1 MPSAKIIV
9 RELLTTIAT
18 MALICAFISTAS
30 AEEGAQNSIKIKTVV
45 LDAGHGGKDTGAIS
59 KNGAIK
65 EKDITLSVALKL
77 GKMINSNYPD
87 VKVVYTRKRD
97 EYIEL
102 SKRAEIANRNKAD
115 LFISI
120 HVNSQ
125 KGTTAT
131 GTETFVMGTHK
142 SSSNFE
148 ICKLENSV
156 IVLEEDYQS
165 KYEGFDPNSPESYII
180 FSLLQNTHLEQSL
193 KFAALIQDN
202 FKLGPIKVN
211 RGVKQG
217 GLLVLWK
224 TTMPAVLTEIGFI
237 SNPAESNQLRRDA
250 VQSQIAARIFNAFA
264 KYKTD
269 YEGGAPKLI
278 PDNEMPSQ
286 SAEQQEAAV
295 ESAEQQKAAVEST
308 EQQEATVANAEWQEA
323 TVANADRQEATVAE
337 TAVQDEQP
345 EAKGEQEA
353 KRQPEAKG
361 QPAASGKAYRIQ
373 ILSVTKVLPAGA
385 PDLKGRRDAYYIY
398 ANKAYKYCI
407 GEYATR
413 EEAAADLPKI
423 RKQFSGAFIIFAEK

>member
-165 KYEGFDPNSPESYII
+165 KYEGFAPNSPESYII

-295 ESAEQQKAAVEST
+295 EST
-308 EQQEATVANAEWQEA
+308 EQQEATVASAE
-323 TVANADRQEATVAE
+323 RQDASVAE
-337 TAVQDEQP
+337 TAVQDE
-345 EAKGEQEA
+345 
-353 KRQPEAKG
+353 QPEAKG

-385 PDLKGRRDAYYIY
+385 PNLKNKRDAYYIY

>member
-295 ESAEQQKAAVEST
+295 ESAEQQ
-308 EQQEATVANAEWQEA
+308 EA

-337 TAVQDEQP
+337 AAVQNEQP
-345 EAKGEQEA
+345 DA

>member
-295 ESAEQQKAAVEST
+295 EST
-308 EQQEATVANAEWQEA
+308 EQQDATVANAE
-323 TVANADRQEATVAE
+323 RQETSVAE
-337 TAVQDEQP
+337 TAVLNEQP
-345 EAKGEQEA
+345 KAKGQPEA

-361 QPAASGKAYRIQ
+361 RPAASGKAYRIQ

>member
-286 SAEQQEAAV
+286 SAEKQEAAV
-295 ESAEQQKAAVEST
+295 ESAEQQ
-308 EQQEATVANAEWQEA
+308 EATVAS
-323 TVANADRQEATVAE
+323 ADRQEATVAE
-337 TAVQDEQP
+337 TAVQNEQP
-345 EAKGEQEA
+345 DA

-361 QPAASGKAYRIQ
+361 QPATSGKAYRIQ

>member
-1 MPSAKIIV
+1 MPSAKILV

-18 MALICAFISTAS
+18 MALICAFIPTAS
-30 AEEGAQNSIKIKTVV
+30 AEEGTQNSIKIKTVV

-295 ESAEQQKAAVEST
+295 ESAEQQ
-308 EQQEATVANAEWQEA
+308 EATVASAE
-323 TVANADRQEATVAE
+323 RQEATVAE

-345 EAKGEQEA
+345 EAK
-353 KRQPEAKG
+353 RQPEAKG
-361 QPAASGKAYRIQ
+361 QPEAKRQPAASGKAYRIQ

>member
-295 ESAEQQKAAVEST
+295 ASA
-308 EQQEATVANAEWQEA
+308 EQQEATVESAE
-323 TVANADRQEATVAE
+323 RQEATVAE
-337 TAVQDEQP
+337 SAVQDEQP
-345 EAKGEQEA
+345 EA

-361 QPAASGKAYRIQ
+361 QPEASGKAYRIQ

-413 EEAAADLPKI
+413 EAAAADLPKI

>member
-295 ESAEQQKAAVEST
+295 EST
-308 EQQEATVANAEWQEA
+308 EQQEATVANA
-323 TVANADRQEATVAE
+323 DRQDATVAE
-337 TAVQDEQP
+337 SAVQDEQP
-345 EAKGEQEA
+345 EAK
-353 KRQPEAKG
+353 R

>member
-125 KGTTAT
+125 KGTSAT

-295 ESAEQQKAAVEST
+295 EST
-308 EQQEATVANAEWQEA
+308 EQQEATVAS
-323 TVANADRQEATVAE
+323 ADRQETSVAE
-337 TAVQDEQP
+337 SAVLNEQP
-345 EAKGEQEA
+345 KAKGQPEA

-413 EEAAADLPKI
+413 EAAAADLPKI

>member
-295 ESAEQQKAAVEST
+295 ESAEQQ
-308 EQQEATVANAEWQEA
+308 EATVASAE
-323 TVANADRQEATVAE
+323 RQEATVAE

-345 EAKGEQEA
+345 EAK
-353 KRQPEAKG
+353 R

>member
-18 MALICAFISTAS
+18 MAIICAFISTAS

-295 ESAEQQKAAVEST
+295 ESAEQQDATVASAEQQDATVASA
-308 EQQEATVANAEWQEA
+308 EQQEATVASAE
-323 TVANADRQEATVAE
+323 RQEATVAE

-345 EAKGEQEA
+345 EA

>member
-295 ESAEQQKAAVEST
+295 ESAEQQ
-308 EQQEATVANAEWQEA
+308 EATVASAE
-323 TVANADRQEATVAE
+323 RQEATVAE
-337 TAVQDEQP
+337 SAVQDEQP
-345 EAKGEQEA
+345 EAK
-353 KRQPEAKG
+353 RQPAAKG

-373 ILSVTKVLPAGA
+373 ILSVTKVLPAEA

>member
-286 SAEQQEAAV
+286 SAEQQD
-295 ESAEQQKAAVEST
+295 
-308 EQQEATVANAEWQEA
+308 ATVANAEWQEA
-323 TVANADRQEATVAE
+323 TVESAEQQEATVAE

-345 EAKGEQEA
+345 EAK
-353 KRQPEAKG
+353 RQPEAKG
-361 QPAASGKAYRIQ
+361 QPEASGKAYRIQ

>member
-295 ESAEQQKAAVEST
+295 EST
-308 EQQEATVANAEWQEA
+308 EQQEATVAS
-323 TVANADRQEATVAE
+323 ADRQETSVAE
-337 TAVQDEQP
+337 TAVLNEQP
-345 EAKGEQEA
+345 KAKGQPEA

-373 ILSVTKVLPAGA
+373 ILSVTKVLPAEA

-413 EEAAADLPKI
+413 EAAAADLPKI

>member
-286 SAEQQEAAV
+286 SAEQQDATVANAEWQEATV

-308 EQQEATVANAEWQEA
+308 EQQEATVAS
-323 TVANADRQEATVAE
+323 ADRQETSVAE
-337 TAVQDEQP
+337 SAVQDEQP
-345 EAKGEQEA
+345 EA

-361 QPAASGKAYRIQ
+361 QPEAKRQPEALGKAYRIQ

>member
-295 ESAEQQKAAVEST
+295 ESAEQQ
-308 EQQEATVANAEWQEA
+308 
-323 TVANADRQEATVAE
+323 EATVAE
-337 TAVQDEQP
+337 SAVQDEQP
-345 EAKGEQEA
+345 EAK
-353 KRQPEAKG
+353 R

>member
-250 VQSQIAARIFNAFA
+250 VQSQIAARIFNDFA

-295 ESAEQQKAAVEST
+295 ESAEQQ
-308 EQQEATVANAEWQEA
+308 EATVASAE
-323 TVANADRQEATVAE
+323 RQEATVAE

-345 EAKGEQEA
+345 EAK
-353 KRQPEAKG
+353 RQPEAK
-361 QPAASGKAYRIQ
+361 GKAYRIQ

>member
-295 ESAEQQKAAVEST
+295 ESAEQQ
-308 EQQEATVANAEWQEA
+308 EATVASAE
-323 TVANADRQEATVAE
+323 RQEATVAE
-337 TAVQDEQP
+337 SAVQNEQP
-345 EAKGEQEA
+345 EA

-361 QPAASGKAYRIQ
+361 QPEASGKAYRIQ

>member
-295 ESAEQQKAAVEST
+295 ESAEQQD
-308 EQQEATVANAEWQEA
+308 ATVASAE
-323 TVANADRQEATVAE
+323 RQEATVAE
-337 TAVQDEQP
+337 SAVQDEQP
-345 EAKGEQEA
+345 EP
-353 KRQPEAKG
+353 KRQPAAKG

>member
-18 MALICAFISTAS
+18 IALICAFIFTAS

-286 SAEQQEAAV
+286 SAEQQDATVASAERQEVAV
-295 ESAEQQKAAVEST
+295 ESAE
-308 EQQEATVANAEWQEA
+308 
-323 TVANADRQEATVAE
+323 RQEATVAE

-345 EAKGEQEA
+345 EAKG
-353 KRQPEAKG
+353 QPEAKR

>member
-125 KGTTAT
+125 KGTSAT

-295 ESAEQQKAAVEST
+295 ESAEQQ
-308 EQQEATVANAEWQEA
+308 EATVAS
-323 TVANADRQEATVAE
+323 ADRQEATVAE
-337 TAVQDEQP
+337 TAVQNEQP
-345 EAKGEQEA
+345 DA

-361 QPAASGKAYRIQ
+361 QPEASGKAYRIQ

-385 PDLKGRRDAYYIY
+385 QDLKGRRDAYYIY
-398 ANKAYKYCI
+398 VNKAYKYCI

-413 EEAAADLPKI
+413 EAAAADLPKI

>member
-295 ESAEQQKAAVEST
+295 ESAEQQ
-308 EQQEATVANAEWQEA
+308 EA
-323 TVANADRQEATVAE
+323 TVANADRQDATVAE
-337 TAVQDEQP
+337 SAVQDEQP
-345 EAKGEQEA
+345 EAK
-353 KRQPEAKG
+353 RQPAAKG

>member
-278 PDNEMPSQ
+278 PDNEMPSH

-295 ESAEQQKAAVEST
+295 ESAEE
-308 EQQEATVANAEWQEA
+308 QEATVAS
-323 TVANADRQEATVAE
+323 ADRQEATVAE

-345 EAKGEQEA
+345 EAK
-353 KRQPEAKG
+353 RQPAAKG

>member
-1 MPSAKIIV
+1 MPSAKILV

-18 MALICAFISTAS
+18 MALICAFIPTAS
-30 AEEGAQNSIKIKTVV
+30 AVEGAQNSIKIKTVV

-286 SAEQQEAAV
+286 SAEQQDAAV
-295 ESAEQQKAAVEST
+295 ESAEQQ
-308 EQQEATVANAEWQEA
+308 EATVASAE
-323 TVANADRQEATVAE
+323 RQEATVAE

-345 EAKGEQEA
+345 EAK
-353 KRQPEAKG
+353 RQPEAKG
-361 QPAASGKAYRIQ
+361 QPEASGKAYRIQ

>member
-295 ESAEQQKAAVEST
+295 EST
-308 EQQEATVANAEWQEA
+308 EQQEATVAS
-323 TVANADRQEATVAE
+323 ADRQETSVAE
-337 TAVQDEQP
+337 TAVLNEQP
-345 EAKGEQEA
+345 KAKGQPEA

>member
-278 PDNEMPSQ
+278 PDNEIPSQ

-295 ESAEQQKAAVEST
+295 ESAEQQDATVES
-308 EQQEATVANAEWQEA
+308 AE
-323 TVANADRQEATVAE
+323 RQEATVAE
-337 TAVQDEQP
+337 TAVQNEQPDAKRQP
-345 EAKGEQEA
+345 EAKGQPAA
-353 KRQPEAKG
+353 KGQPEAKG

-413 EEAAADLPKI
+413 EAAAADLPKI

>member
-18 MALICAFISTAS
+18 MAIICAFISTAS

-65 EKDITLSVALKL
+65 EKDVTLSVALKL

-295 ESAEQQKAAVEST
+295 ESAEQQ
-308 EQQEATVANAEWQEA
+308 EA

-337 TAVQDEQP
+337 SAVQDEQP
-345 EAKGEQEA
+345 EA

-413 EEAAADLPKI
+413 EAAAADLPKI

>member
-1 MPSAKIIV
+1 MMRDILAAATLFAAALTSAGRV
-9 RELLTTIAT
+9 GAT
-18 MALICAFISTAS
+18 PQSPV
-30 AEEGAQNSIKIKTVV
+30 EKSIKINTVV
-45 LDAGHGGKDTGAIS
+45 IDPGHGGKDTGAIS

-65 EKDITLSVALKL
+65 EKDIVLSVALKL
-77 GKMINSNYPD
+77 GKLINKNYPD
-87 VKVVYTRKRD
+87 VKVVYTRSTDK
-97 EYIEL
+97 YIEL
-102 SKRAEIANRNKAD
+102 SKRAEIANKNKAD
-115 LFISI
+115 LFLSI

-125 KGTTAT
+125 KGTSAT

-193 KFAALIQDN
+193 KFAALVQDN

-237 SNPAESNQLRRDA
+237 SNPGESAKLKRND
-250 VQSQIAARIFNAFA
+250 VQSQIAARLFNAFA

-278 PDNEMPSQ
+278 PDDEMPSD
-286 SAEQQEAAV
+286 SAEPQNAT
-295 ESAEQQKAAVEST
+295 SAERASQG
-308 EQQEATVANAEWQEA
+308 
-323 TVANADRQEATVAE
+323 
-337 TAVQDEQP
+337 EQP
-345 EAKGEQEA
+345 EAKREQEA
-353 KRQPEAKG
+353 KTEPAAKEQPAAKKQPAAKEQPAAKK
-361 QPAASGKAYRIQ
+361 QPAASGKAFRIQ
-373 ILSVTKVLPAGA
+373 ILSVAKVLPADA
-385 PDLKGRRDAYYIY
+385 ADLKGRDDAYYIY
-398 ANKAYKYCI
+398 MNRAYKYCI
-407 GEYATR
+407 GEYSTR
-413 EEAAADLPKI
+413 EEAAQDLPNI
-423 RKQFSGAFIIFAEK
+423 RKQFPGAFIIFAEK

>member
-295 ESAEQQKAAVEST
+295 ESAEQQ
-308 EQQEATVANAEWQEA
+308 EATVAS
-323 TVANADRQEATVAE
+323 ADRQETSVAE
-337 TAVQDEQP
+337 TAVLNEQP
-345 EAKGEQEA
+345 EA

>member
-125 KGTTAT
+125 KGTSAT

-286 SAEQQEAAV
+286 SAEQQDAAV
-295 ESAEQQKAAVEST
+295 ESAEQQ
-308 EQQEATVANAEWQEA
+308 EATVASAE
-323 TVANADRQEATVAE
+323 RQEATVAE
-337 TAVQDEQP
+337 TAVLNEQP
-345 EAKGEQEA
+345 EA

-361 QPAASGKAYRIQ
+361 QPEASGKAYRIQ

>member
-237 SNPAESNQLRRDA
+237 SNPAESNQLKRDA

-295 ESAEQQKAAVEST
+295 ESAEQQDATVESAEQQDATVASAEQQEAAVES
-308 EQQEATVANAEWQEA
+308 
-323 TVANADRQEATVAE
+323 ADRQEATVAE
-337 TAVQDEQP
+337 SAVQDEQP
-345 EAKGEQEA
+345 EAK
-353 KRQPEAKG
+353 RQPAAKG

>member
-286 SAEQQEAAV
+286 SAEQQDATVASAERQEVAV
-295 ESAEQQKAAVEST
+295 ESAEQ
-308 EQQEATVANAEWQEA
+308 
-323 TVANADRQEATVAE
+323 QEATVAE

-345 EAKGEQEA
+345 EAKGQPEA
-353 KRQPEAKG
+353 KRQPE
-361 QPAASGKAYRIQ
+361 ASGKAYRIQ

>member
-295 ESAEQQKAAVEST
+295 ESAE
-308 EQQEATVANAEWQEA
+308 
-323 TVANADRQEATVAE
+323 RQEATVAE
-337 TAVQDEQP
+337 TAVLNEQP
-345 EAKGEQEA
+345 EA

-361 QPAASGKAYRIQ
+361 QPEASGKAYRIQ

>member
-18 MALICAFISTAS
+18 KTIICAFISTAS

-59 KNGAIK
+59 KNGVIK

-237 SNPAESNQLRRDA
+237 SNPAESNQLKRDA

-278 PDNEMPSQ
+278 PDNEIPSQ

-295 ESAEQQKAAVEST
+295 ESAEQQ
-308 EQQEATVANAEWQEA
+308 EA
-323 TVANADRQEATVAE
+323 TVANADRQDATVAE
-337 TAVQDEQP
+337 SAVQDEQP
-345 EAKGEQEA
+345 EA

>member
-286 SAEQQEAAV
+286 SAEQQDASVASAEQQEAAV
-295 ESAEQQKAAVEST
+295 ESAEQQEATVASAER
-308 EQQEATVANAEWQEA
+308 QEATVASAE
-323 TVANADRQEATVAE
+323 RQEATVAE
-337 TAVQDEQP
+337 SAVQDEQP
-345 EAKGEQEA
+345 KA
-353 KRQPEAKG
+353 KRQPDAKR

>member
-286 SAEQQEAAV
+286 SAEQQEA
-295 ESAEQQKAAVEST
+295 
-308 EQQEATVANAEWQEA
+308 TVANAEWQEA

-337 TAVQDEQP
+337 TAVLNEQP
-345 EAKGEQEA
+345 EAK
-353 KRQPEAKG
+353 RQPAAKG

>member
-286 SAEQQEAAV
+286 SAEQQD
-295 ESAEQQKAAVEST
+295 
-308 EQQEATVANAEWQEA
+308 ATVANAEWQEA
-323 TVANADRQEATVAE
+323 TVESAERQEATVAE
-337 TAVQDEQP
+337 SAVQDEQP
-345 EAKGEQEA
+345 EA

-361 QPAASGKAYRIQ
+361 QPEASGKAYRIQ

>member
-59 KNGAIK
+59 KNGVIK

-295 ESAEQQKAAVEST
+295 ESAEQQ
-308 EQQEATVANAEWQEA
+308 EA
-323 TVANADRQEATVAE
+323 TVANADRQDATVAE
-337 TAVQDEQP
+337 SAVQDEQP
-345 EAKGEQEA
+345 EAK
-353 KRQPEAKG
+353 RQPAAKG

-373 ILSVTKVLPAGA
+373 ILSVTKVLPAEA